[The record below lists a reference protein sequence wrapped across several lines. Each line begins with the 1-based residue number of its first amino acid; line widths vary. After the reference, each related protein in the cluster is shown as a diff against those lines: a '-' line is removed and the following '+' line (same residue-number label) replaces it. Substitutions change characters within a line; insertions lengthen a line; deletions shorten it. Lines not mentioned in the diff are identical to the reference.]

1 MNKFVSTDLGILADV
16 IRIAG
21 IPDFE
26 IWQGLVEEFCQSRKV
41 NGGWR
46 VLRVLFNMF
55 GAN

>member
-41 NGGWR
+41 NGG
-46 VLRVLFNMF
+46 
-55 GAN
+55 